1 MLPISSWII
10 WKGNHMTSNLF
21 EINFDKN
28 QSKTTNDLGMR
39 EMQERVY
46 EKRASQYLLVK
57 SPPASGKSRALM
69 FVGLDKLHNQ
79 GIKKV
84 IIAVPERSIG
94 KSFKD
99 NGLSKLGFYWDWE
112 IKPSNNLTIGGGEKS
127 KVQHFVKFM
136 NSADPSDNILIATHA
151 TLRFAFEELDD
162 SLFDNT
168 LLAID
173 EFHHVSRDDNSVLGN
188 ALRSIMSNSNAH
200 ILAMTGSYF
209 RGDSVQ
215 ILEPA
220 DEDKFDKVTY
230 TYYEQLE
237 GYKYLKSF
245 AMGYS
250 FYRGKYTDA
259 LDQVIDVN
267 KKSIIHIPNV
277 NSGESTKDKY
287 AEVDEI
293 LDLLADAGNITQNEE
308 GIYEIERPD
317 GKKLLVADLVN
328 EEGREKV
335 SAYLASITDDIKDLD
350 KLDIIIAL
358 GMAKEGFDWPF
369 AEYALTI
376 GYRNSLTEVIQIIGR
391 VTRDSPN
398 KTHAQFTNLIA
409 QPDAQDDEVLF
420 AVNSIMKAISAS
432 LLMQQVLAP
441 VYKFKPKDDKPDKP
455 GDLSIRGLK
464 PADTT
469 ERTKKILEKDREDLK
484 SSILQ
489 SQDIQNAIVSG
500 ADAKMINKTLIPR
513 VIIERYPE
521 LTNEELETVRQ
532 HIVADIN
539 IAAGQTTTSEDG
551 NREIIKMADRFI
563 NIDELN
569 IDLIDQVNPFQR
581 AYEVISRDI
590 DTPTLRFIQDY
601 LSSNKYDFTDEQLVA
616 AYQAA
621 KKFRAENGRNPNRN
635 GKDDGE
641 KYLAFAL
648 LRLAEIKREREA
660 AKEDGE

>member
-1 MLPISSWII
+1 
-10 WKGNHMTSNLF
+10 MTSNLF

-28 QSKTTNDLGMR
+28 TTKTMNNLGMR

-46 EKRASQYLLVK
+46 EKRNSKYLLVK
-57 SPPASGKSRALM
+57 APPASGKSRALM
-69 FVGLDKLHNQ
+69 FVGLDKINNQ
-79 GIKKV
+79 QINKV
-84 IIAVPERSIG
+84 IIAVPENSIG
-94 KSFKD
+94 KSFK
-99 NGLSKLGFYWDWE
+99 NTELIKHGFYWDWQVRDE
-112 IKPSNNLTIGGGEKS
+112 NNLTIGGGDKS
-127 KVQHFVKFM
+127 KVKRFVHFM
-136 NSADPSDNILIATHA
+136 RSTDPSDNILVATHA

-162 SLFDNT
+162 SDFDDT

-188 ALRSIMSNSNAH
+188 ALRSIMSNSNAQ

-209 RGDSVQ
+209 RGDSIQ

-237 GYKYLKSF
+237 GYRYLKSF

-250 FYRGKYTDA
+250 FYRGKYTSA
-259 LDQVIDVN
+259 LDKVINVD
-267 KKSIIHIPNV
+267 KKMIIHIPNV

-293 LDLLADAGNITQNEE
+293 LDLITDDGDISKDKET
-308 GIYEIERPD
+308 GIYEIMRPD
-317 GKKLLVADLVN
+317 GKNLKVADLVT
-328 EEGREKV
+328 EEGRDKV
-335 SAYLASITDDIKDLD
+335 SKYLSEISDDIKDLD
-350 KLDIIIAL
+350 KLDFIIAL

-391 VTRDSPN
+391 VTRDSAN

-432 LLMQQVLAP
+432 LLMEQVLAP
-441 VYKFKPKDDKPDKP
+441 VYKFKPKDGKPKKP
-455 GDLSIRGLK
+455 GELIIKGLN
-464 PADTT
+464 PIDTT
-469 ERTKKILEKDREDLK
+469 KRTKKIIEDDMADLK

-489 SQDIQNAIVSG
+489 SQEIQNAIVSG
-500 ADAKMINKTLIPR
+500 VGAKAINKTLIPR
-513 VIIERYPE
+513 VIIERYPD
-521 LTNEELETVRQ
+521 LSAEELETVRQ
-532 HIVADIN
+532 HAVVDFN
-539 IAAGQTTTSEDG
+539 ISAGSTTTSEDG
-551 NREIIKMADRFI
+551 SREIIKMADRFI
-563 NIDELN
+563 NIDDLN

-590 DTPTLRFIQDY
+590 DAPTLRFIQEY
-601 LSSNKYDFTDEQLVA
+601 LSSSKFKFTDEQLVV
-616 AYQAA
+616 AYKDV
-621 KKFRAENGRNPNRN
+621 KKFVAENGRKPYRN
-635 GKDDGE
+635 SKDESE
-641 KYLAFAL
+641 KYLAYAL
-648 LRLAEIKREREA
+648 LRLAELKRERELA
-660 AKEDGE
+660 REDDE

>member
-1 MLPISSWII
+1 
-10 WKGNHMTSNLF
+10 MTSNLF

-28 QSKTTNDLGMR
+28 TTKTTNELGMR

-46 EKRASQYLLVK
+46 EKRNSKYLLVK
-57 SPPASGKSRALM
+57 APPASGKSRALM
-69 FVGLDKLHNQ
+69 FVGLDKLYNQ
-79 GIKKV
+79 GISKV
-84 IIAVPERSIG
+84 IIAVPEKSIG
-94 KSFKD
+94 KSFK
-99 NGLSKLGFYWDWE
+99 NTELKKHGFYWNWK
-112 IKPSNNLTIGGGEKS
+112 IKDENNLTIGGGEKS
-127 KVQHFVKFM
+127 KVKRFVNFM
-136 NSADPSDNILIATHA
+136 HSKDETDNILVATHA

-162 SLFDNT
+162 GDFDNV

-188 ALRSIMSNSNAH
+188 ALRSIMSNSSAQ

-215 ILEPA
+215 ILVPS
-220 DEDKFDKVTY
+220 DEEKFDKVTY
-230 TYYEQLE
+230 NYYEQLE

-259 LDQVIDVN
+259 LDKVIDIG
-267 KKSIIHIPNV
+267 KKMIIHIPNV

-293 LDLLADAGNITQNEE
+293 LDLITDDGDIIKNNDT
-308 GIYEIERPD
+308 GIYEITRPD
-317 GKKLLVADLVN
+317 GKHLKVADLVN
-328 EEGREKV
+328 EEGRDKV
-335 SAYLASITDDIKDLD
+335 SEYLADISDDIKDLD

-391 VTRDSPN
+391 VTRDSAN
-398 KTHAQFTNLIA
+398 KAHAQFTNLIA
-409 QPDAQDDEVLF
+409 QPDAQDEEVLF

-432 LLMQQVLAP
+432 LLMEQVLAP
-441 VYKFKPKDDKPDKP
+441 VYKFKPKDDKKNKPDEI
-455 GDLSIRGLK
+455 SIKGLK
-464 PADTT
+464 PIDTT
-469 ERTKKILEKDREDLK
+469 NRTKKIIEDDMADLK

-489 SQDIQNAIVSG
+489 SQEIQNAIVSG
-500 ADAKMINKTLIPR
+500 TDAKTINKTLIPR
-513 VIIERYPE
+513 VIIERYPD
-521 LTNEELETVRQ
+521 LSTEELEAVRQ
-532 HIVADIN
+532 HAVADIN
-539 IAAGQTTTSEDG
+539 ISAGSTTTSKDG
-551 NREIIKMADRFI
+551 SREIIKMADRFI

-590 DTPTLRFIQDY
+590 DAPTLRFIQDY
-601 LSSNKYDFTDEQLVA
+601 LSSTKYVFTEEQLVI
-616 AYQAA
+616 AYKEA
-621 KKFRAENGRNPNRN
+621 KKFVAENGRRPDRN
-635 GKDDGE
+635 SNDESE
-641 KYLAFAL
+641 KYLGYAL
-648 LRLAEIKREREA
+648 LRLAELKREREL
-660 AKEDGE
+660 AKENDE

>member
-1 MLPISSWII
+1 
-10 WKGNHMTSNLF
+10 MTSNLF
-21 EINFDKN
+21 EIDFDKDKT
-28 QSKTTNDLGMR
+28 KTTNELGMR

-46 EKRASQYLLVK
+46 KKRNSNYLLVK

-79 GIKKV
+79 KIKKV

-94 KSFKD
+94 KSFRNTELK
-99 NGLSKLGFYWDWE
+99 KYGFYWDWE
-112 IKPSNNLTIGGGEKS
+112 VKKENNLTMGSGEKS

-136 NSADPSDNILIATHA
+136 NSEDPTNDILIATHA

-162 SLFDNT
+162 SVFDNT

-188 ALRSIMSNSNAH
+188 AIRSIMSNSSAH

-209 RGDSVQ
+209 RGDSIQ
-215 ILEPA
+215 ILEPS
-220 DEDKFDKVTY
+220 DENKFDKVTY

-245 AMGYS
+245 SMGYS

-259 LDQVIDVN
+259 LEDVVDVS
-267 KKSIIHIPNV
+267 KKMIIHIPNV

-293 LDLLADAGNITQNEE
+293 LDLISDGGETYQNED
-308 GIYEIERPD
+308 GIYKVKRTD
-317 GKKLLVADLVN
+317 GRILLVADLVN

-335 SAYLASITDDIKDLD
+335 SAYLSNITDDIKDID

-391 VTRDSPN
+391 VTRDSAN

-409 QPDAQDDEVLF
+409 EPDAQDDEVLF

-432 LLMQQVLAP
+432 LLMEQVLAP
-441 VYKFKPKDDKPDKP
+441 VYKFKPKDGKIDKP
-455 GDLSIRGLK
+455 GDLSIKGLN

-469 ERTKKILEKDREDLK
+469 ERTKKIINSDMADLK

-489 SQDIQNAIVSG
+489 SKDIQNAIISG
-500 ADAKMINKTLIPR
+500 ADANMINKTLIPR
-513 VIIERYPE
+513 VIIERYPY

-532 HIVADIN
+532 HTVTDIN
-539 IAAGQTTTSEDG
+539 ISASQTSTSEDG
-551 NREIIKMADRFI
+551 NRQIIKMADRFI

-590 DTPTLRFIQDY
+590 DAPTLRFIQDY
-601 LSSNKYDFTDEQLVA
+601 LSSNKYEFTNEQLVT
-616 AYQAA
+616 AYQQA
-621 KKFRAENGRNPNRN
+621 KQFRVENGRKPDRN
-635 GKDDGE
+635 SSDEGE
-641 KYLAFAL
+641 RYLAYAL
-648 LRLAEIKREREA
+648 LRLSELKKEREA
-660 AKEDGE
+660 EHKND

>member
-1 MLPISSWII
+1 
-10 WKGNHMTSNLF
+10 MTSNLF

-28 QSKTTNDLGMR
+28 QSKTTNELGMR

-99 NGLSKLGFYWDWE
+99 TELSKFGFYWDWE
-112 IKPSNNLTIGGGEKS
+112 VKPSNNLTIGGGEKS

-136 NSADPSDNILIATHA
+136 NSTDPSDNILIATHA

-188 ALRSIMSNSNAH
+188 TLRSIMSNSNAH

-215 ILEPA
+215 ILEPI

-259 LDQVIDVN
+259 LDKVIDVN

-293 LDLLADAGNITQNEE
+293 LDLLTDGGNITPNED
-308 GIYEIERPD
+308 GIYEIERLD
-317 GKKLLVADLVN
+317 GKKILVADLVN

-391 VTRDSPN
+391 VMRDSPN

-420 AVNSIMKAISAS
+420 TVNSIMKAISAS
-432 LLMQQVLAP
+432 LLMEQVLAP

-489 SQDIQNAIVSG
+489 NQDIQNAIVSG

-521 LTNEELETVRQ
+521 LTNDELETVRQ
-532 HIVADIN
+532 HIVVDIN
-539 IAAGQTTTSEDG
+539 IASGQTTTSEDG
-551 NREIIKMADRFI
+551 SREIIKMADRFI

-590 DTPTLRFIQDY
+590 DAPTLRFIQDY

-616 AYQAA
+616 AYRAA
-621 KKFRAENGRNPNRN
+621 KKFRAENGRNPDRN
-635 GKDDGE
+635 SKDDGE

-660 AKEDGE
+660 AKEDDE

>member
-1 MLPISSWII
+1 
-10 WKGNHMTSNLF
+10 MTSNLF